1 MLTGDVDTD
10 QGMSALGSDVVTT
23 VANGLW
29 YLGEIAVLQGL
40 GAARAGG
47 AAVSAVSRA
56 KRGLN
61 LATAIDW
68 IPSYT
73 MDERMRNP
81 HISNMEAFMVGAVK
95 GYAEGQIG
103 KWVAGLGKGVAFR
116 TAQIQ
121 GGRREAIKSAA
132 SASKKRGVL
141 KTYATDLGAES
152 FEEGGMAVVEW
163 MTETAA
169 DLATGR
175 DPKTLNFMEVSDAF
189 IAGAIGASG
198 PSAITSAASHIGHSA
213 HMKNRLVAHES
224 LRRVTE
230 QLEKERDP
238 ERRAR
243 LEMKLGLPKG

>member
-81 HISNMEAFMVGAVK
+81 HISNM
-95 GYAEGQIG
+95 
-103 KWVAGLGKGVAFR
+103 
-116 TAQIQ
+116 
-121 GGRREAIKSAA
+121 
-132 SASKKRGVL
+132 
-141 KTYATDLGAES
+141 
-152 FEEGGMAVVEW
+152 
-163 MTETAA
+163 
-169 DLATGR
+169 
-175 DPKTLNFMEVSDAF
+175 
-189 IAGAIGASG
+189 
-198 PSAITSAASHIGHSA
+198 
-213 HMKNRLVAHES
+213 
-224 LRRVTE
+224 
-230 QLEKERDP
+230 
-238 ERRAR
+238 
-243 LEMKLGLPKG
+243 